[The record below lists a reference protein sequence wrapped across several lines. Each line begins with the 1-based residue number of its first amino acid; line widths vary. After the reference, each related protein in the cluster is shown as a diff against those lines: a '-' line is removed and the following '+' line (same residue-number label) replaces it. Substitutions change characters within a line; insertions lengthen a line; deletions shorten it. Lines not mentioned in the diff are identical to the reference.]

1 MVIWWIPL
9 IFTGLTAAY
18 REEEVFD
25 PNDPTKGYSRA
36 SGLQQCEL
44 QEHILRDPTLRHIV
58 RQMLLRL
65 YVDLP
70 NPDGV
75 TRIAKVR
82 LSKQNLEDLHN
93 YLENTPIAE
102 ELQGRERVQWALEN
116 MLELDE
122 DTRESVLEEFFRIWA
137 PYLMLANVIVLP
149 IAIFIVLRTVISN
162 RMFWPTIFGIAF
174 ILSWMA
180 SYSRLYKEELARRIA
195 QSAELQDANACEPP
209 NLLLS
214 VLETIGRRTVYIHK
228 KTRCEQFIESQTIPA
243 FFVVS
248 PIDALTDVLANT
260 IFGFIA
266 NTAQHFN
273 KFFRNFYHDLPIFVQ
288 AIMSI
293 FLFLLIGRIRTPL
306 FSYEPILFTAIG
318 DMWDGALRMIGH
330 RHEAIEDNR
339 QNAQQ
344 PALQNRALPPSNSDT
359 SITASR
365 SSRHERRSSS
375 SPGRCIG
382 NSTNPT
388 PNPNS
393 NRFANVTPRQ
403 RRMRMDKLVLE
414 GGDADSG
421 SRSRSSSRS
430 RLVRDSPDN
439 FD

>member
-18 REEEVFD
+18 REEEIFD

-36 SGLQQCEL
+36 NGLQQCEL
-44 QEHILRDPTLRHIV
+44 QEHILHDPTLRHIV

-65 YVDLP
+65 YIDLP

-149 IAIFIVLRTVISN
+149 IAIFIVLRT
-162 RMFWPTIFGIAF
+162 
-174 ILSWMA
+174 
-180 SYSRLYKEELARRIA
+180 EELARRIA

-344 PALQNRALPPSNSDT
+344 PVLQNRALPPSNSDT
-359 SITASR
+359 SIIASR

-375 SPGRCIG
+375 SPGRCVG

-388 PNPNS
+388 QNPNS
-393 NRFANVTPRQ
+393 SRFANVTPRQ
-403 RRMRMDKLVLE
+403 RRMRMDKLALE
-414 GGDADSG
+414 GGDVDGG